1 MSHASDS
8 PRKPTVERH
17 STFRAGTLEYT
28 KGALLLLFFWLL
40 WGDFCQT
47 LMEQVAPQLVP
58 LLLKDNGAGNKE
70 IAFLMATFGSIL
82 ATVGVPIIST
92 WSDNLRTRYGRRRP
106 FLLLATPPTA
116 VSLAVMP
123 FIPDFTLWLLG
134 HSWAAKILS
143 YSPVA
148 PVILLLGV
156 VVVGYTIFNMFIMSI
171 FFYFFVDVVPE
182 AFFSRFLALFRVVS
196 TIAVFLFNFFLFGLA
211 ETHMKEI
218 FVGLALLYLVFY
230 MVATWKVKEG
240 DYGPPQPKESF
251 LKTITGYF
259 RVCFRDPY
267 FLWIFATSVVYQT
280 GNASNMFQIFFFR
293 DELGLDLDTIGKMR
307 AWPSLV
313 CVALAYWCGA
323 LADRFHPVR
332 MLPWA
337 LLIWAG
343 ANVVAFFGIHGQWSM
358 LIGLS
363 LISVAGFF
371 GGICQSASLPQL
383 FPKNQYGQFSS
394 ANALVQ
400 SFAGIFTSMLVGIA
414 FDQLPSYR
422 LCFLWTAFFF
432 AASAFLAWRVYRNWR
447 TKQISLLD
455 T

>member
-1 MSHASDS
+1 MSLPADS
-8 PRKPTVERH
+8 SGRPA
-17 STFRAGTLEYT
+17 TFRAGTLEYT

-40 WGDFCQT
+40 WGEFCQT

-58 LLLKDNGAGNKE
+58 LLLKDNGASNKE

-82 ATVGVPIIST
+82 ATIGVPIIST

-116 VSLAVMP
+116 ICLAAMP
-123 FIPDFTLWLLG
+123 FIPDFTLWLLEY
-134 HSWAAKILS
+134 SWAAKILS
-143 YSPVA
+143 YSPVT

-156 VVVGYTIFNMFIMSI
+156 VVIGYTIFNMFIMSI

-182 AFFSRFLALFRVVS
+182 VYFSRFLALFRVVS
-196 TIAVFLFNFFLFGLA
+196 TVASFVFNFFLFGLA

-218 FVGLALLYLVFY
+218 FMGLALLYLVFY

-240 DYGPPQPKESF
+240 DYGPPKPKESF
-251 LKTITGYF
+251 LKTIGSYF

-267 FLWIFATSVVYQT
+267 FLWVFAMSVVYQT

-313 CVALAYWCGA
+313 CVALAYWCGS

-332 MLPWA
+332 MFPWA
-337 LLIWAG
+337 LLLWAG
-343 ANVVAFFGIHGQWSM
+343 TNVVAFFGIQGQWSM
-358 LIGLS
+358 LVGLS
-363 LISVAGFF
+363 LIGSVGFF
-371 GGICQSASLPQL
+371 AGICQSASLARL
-383 FPKNQYGQFSS
+383 FPKNQFGQFAS

-400 SFAGIFTSMLVGIA
+400 SFAGIFTSILVGIA
-414 FDQLPSYR
+414 FDHLPAYR
-422 LCFLWTAFFF
+422 FCFLWTAFFF
-432 AASAFLAWRVYRNWR
+432 TAAAFLAWRVYENWQ
-447 TKQISLLD
+447 TKQGS
-455 T
+455 